1 MPLAAPL
8 CYPSAPMHCR
18 RTWSQVGSIA
28 LLLAM
33 IFAAADAAAQPT
45 DAFTEALARGPLYAA
60 GAALI
65 GGFLVSLTP
74 CVYPMIAITVSIFGA
89 REAKSRV
96 QGMLLSTAFV
106 AGIVAMF
113 VPLGLVAGLTGDLF
127 GSLLSNRWVN
137 VGIAVVFL
145 ALAVSMFGAFEMVLP
160 DRLMQRLSGVGGIG
174 YGGAFLL
181 GLVSGIVA
189 APCTGPVLTGILL
202 WIGKTQSP
210 WLGAGAMTAFSVGLG
225 VPFWLVGTF
234 AVNLPKSGKWMLWV
248 KSFFGAVL
256 VVASLYFLQIA
267 FPILAGLGSSSA
279 TFLGMAIAITVAG
292 AAVGA
297 IHLDWGDDA
306 RLAKARKAVGIGM
319 MAVGG
324 FAIVAHLQAVPES
337 VAGTSTEAD
346 GAPLLTFGHSEA
358 EARAQAKAEKR
369 PLLVDFTAD
378 WCIACGKLDRTT
390 FADPRVKRKAGH
402 FVAVKVDVSV
412 DEDLP
417 DEEQERQEEEFD
429 AIKDRYGVV
438 GLPTVILFDSSGT
451 ERARVTDYVGPDEFL
466 ELLDGIE

>member
-1 MPLAAPL
+1 MTAHRAKHHIRL
-8 CYPSAPMHCR
+8 
-18 RTWSQVGSIA
+18 IA
-28 LLLAM
+28 LLLA
-33 IFAAADAAAQPT
+33 ALLLPAEALGQQS

-60 GAALI
+60 AAALI

-106 AGIVAMF
+106 FGIIAMF

-137 VGIAVVFL
+137 VGITLVFL
-145 ALAVSMFGAFEMVLP
+145 ALAASMFGAFEMVLP

-189 APCTGPVLTGILL
+189 APCTGPVLTGILV

-210 WLGAGAMTAFSVGLG
+210 WLGAGAMLAFSVGLG

-248 KSFFGAVL
+248 KSFFGVVL
-256 VVASLYFLQIA
+256 VIASLYFLQLA
-267 FPILAGLGSSSA
+267 FPGMTKYANGSSA
-279 TFLGMAIAITVAG
+279 FLGIAIAVTIVGLLIG
-292 AAVGA
+292 AV
-297 IHLDWGDDA
+297 HLDWSDGG
-306 RLAKARKAVGIGM
+306 RWVKARKAVGIVLM
-319 MAVGG
+319 TSGG
-324 FAIVAHLQAVPES
+324 FSIVAHLEAVPES
-337 VAGTSTEAD
+337 AASPSPGPSD
-346 GAPLLTFGHSEA
+346 QPLLTFLHSEP
-358 EARAQAKAEKR
+358 EARAKAQADKR

-378 WCIACGKLDRTT
+378 WCIACGKLDRNT
-390 FADPRVKRKAGH
+390 FSDPRVKRKAGS
-402 FVAVKVDVSV
+402 FVAVKVNVSV
-412 DEDLP
+412 NEDLS
-417 DEEQERQEEEFD
+417 DDEQEKQEEQFD
-429 AIKDRYGVV
+429 AVKDKYGVV
-438 GLPTVILFDSSGT
+438 GLPTVLLFDSSGK
-451 ERARVTDYVGPDEFL
+451 ERARITDFVGPEQFL
-466 ELLDGIE
+466 KMLDGIE